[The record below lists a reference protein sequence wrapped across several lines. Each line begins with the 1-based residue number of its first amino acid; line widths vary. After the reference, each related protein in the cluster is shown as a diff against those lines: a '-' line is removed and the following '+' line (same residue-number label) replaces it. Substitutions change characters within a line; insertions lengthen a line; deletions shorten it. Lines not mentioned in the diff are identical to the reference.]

1 MNIATEVALK
11 IIEERAKRNIS
22 PAFAS
27 WVDVYVHVRM
37 KNHNINSEMMNRQ
50 LMDGVKEG
58 YLIKYRGINGDMYRK
73 PDAEAAEQKD
83 VETGADTETE
93 ELSNIAE

>member
-11 IIEERAKRNIS
+11 IIEERAKRKIS

-27 WVDVYVHVRM
+27 WVDVYVRM
-37 KNHNINSEMMNRQ
+37 KKHNINIEMMNRQ

-58 YLIKYRGINGDMYRK
+58 YLIKYLGINGAMYRK

-83 VETGADTETE
+83 VETGVEF
-93 ELSNIAE
+93 

>member
-1 MNIATEVALK
+1 
-11 IIEERAKRNIS
+11 
-22 PAFAS
+22 
-27 WVDVYVHVRM
+27 M
-37 KNHNINSEMMNRQ
+37 KKHNINIEMMNRQ

-83 VETGADTETE
+83 VETGVEF
-93 ELSNIAE
+93 